1 MAIAWKA
8 YAQLTRPANV
18 VTAIS
23 DVIAG
28 TALATLYLTGGDWQ
42 WPVDAMLLIGVST
55 MGLYAGGV
63 VFNDVF
69 DARLD
74 AAERPERP
82 IPSGRVSLESATWF
96 GIFLFAVGVG
106 SAAAVS
112 MLSGLIAVAIVVSC
126 LVYDKW
132 AKHSVVAGPTV
143 MGLCRGLNLL
153 LGVSVFAQVLPQV
166 WALSFIPIVYVA
178 AITVISRGEVH
189 GGKRLPLL
197 FAGLLYALVMAALA
211 YFGVMRGG
219 GTLGIAIMVVFG
231 LTIFMPLIR
240 AVRTEAAGDI
250 RKSVKNAVLALIFMN
265 AVWVAATGFW
275 PLTVLVLLLFP
286 LSVWL
291 GRKFAVT

>member
-55 MGLYAGGV
+55 MGRYAGGV
-63 VFNDVF
+63 GLNAVF

-153 LGVSVFAQVLPQV
+153 LG
-166 WALSFIPIVYVA
+166 
-178 AITVISRGEVH
+178 
-189 GGKRLPLL
+189 
-197 FAGLLYALVMAALA
+197 
-211 YFGVMRGG
+211 
-219 GTLGIAIMVVFG
+219 
-231 LTIFMPLIR
+231 
-240 AVRTEAAGDI
+240 
-250 RKSVKNAVLALIFMN
+250 
-265 AVWVAATGFW
+265 
-275 PLTVLVLLLFP
+275 
-286 LSVWL
+286 
-291 GRKFAVT
+291 